1 MRNNPHADPDP
12 FWVFEHTA
20 WERSARPY
28 HNFWTRL
35 TSQAIDPLLSG
46 VLGSNTTRILDIAT
60 GAGNVAQTAVRKGM
74 RVVGVDF
81 STAMLAQGRKRYRD
95 VDFCEGDAEALP
107 FADNSFDA
115 VVINFGLLHFGRPE
129 QALGEA
135 YRVLHP
141 GGRIGFTVWATPETA
156 IGFQIML
163 QAIEAH
169 GDPNVPLPEGPPFF
183 RFSNPTE
190 SKRTLREV
198 GFTNPV
204 ITKVQQT
211 WRLSSADDLFVAFYE
226 GTARTGGLLRAQSR
240 EALDSI
246 RASVIEAASAYEK
259 DGVVE
264 IPMPAILTF
273 SAKAVVLKTSI
284 EH

>member
-1 MRNNPHADPDP
+1 MRNNQHAAPDP
-12 FWVFEHTA
+12 FWDFEHTA
-20 WERSARPY
+20 WERSAWSY

-35 TSQAIDPLLSG
+35 TSQAIGPLLSG
-46 VLGSNTTRILDIAT
+46 VLGSNTTRILDVAT
-60 GAGNVAQTAVRKGM
+60 GAGNVAQTAVREGTG
-74 RVVGVDF
+74 VVGVDF
-81 STAMLAQGRKRYRD
+81 STAMLAQGRKQYRD

-135 YRVLHP
+135 YRVLRP

-163 QAIEAH
+163 QAVETH
-169 GDPNVPLPEGPPFF
+169 GDPSVPLPEGPPFF
-183 RFSNPTE
+183 RFSDPSG

-198 GFTNPV
+198 GFINPS
-204 ITKVQQT
+204 ITEIQQT
-211 WRLSSADDLFVAFYE
+211 WRLSSADDLFAAFYE
-226 GTARTGGLLRAQSR
+226 GTARTGGLLRAQSS
-240 EALDSI
+240 EALNAI
-246 RASVIEAASAYEK
+246 RAAVIKAASAYEK

-264 IPMPAILTF
+264 IPMPAILT
-273 SAKAVVLKTSI
+273 SAQKPRC
-284 EH
+284 

>member
-1 MRNNPHADPDP
+1 MRSNQHADPDP
-12 FWVFEHTA
+12 FWDFEHTA

-35 TSQAIDPLLSG
+35 TSQAIGPLLSAVQSG
-46 VLGSNTTRILDIAT
+46 DATRTLDVAT
-60 GAGNVAQTAVRKGM
+60 GAGNLAQAAVRQGR
-74 RVVGVDF
+74 RVVGIDF
-81 STAMLAQGRKRYRD
+81 STAMLVQARKQYPD

-115 VVINFGLLHFGRPE
+115 VAINFGLLHFGNPE

-135 YRVLHP
+135 YRVLRP

-163 QAIEAH
+163 QAIKTH

-183 RFSNPTE
+183 RFSDPVE
-190 SKRTLREV
+190 SERTLRTI
-198 GFTNPV
+198 GFTNPS
-204 ITKVQQT
+204 IIEVQQT
-211 WRLSSADDLFVAFYE
+211 WRLSSPNDLFVAFYE

-240 EALDSI
+240 KALDSI
-246 RASVIEAASAYEK
+246 RASVIKTASAYEK
-259 DGVVE
+259 DGDLE
-264 IPMPAILTF
+264 IPMPAILT
-273 SAKAVVLKTSI
+273 AAQKPR
-284 EH
+284 H